1 MKTLFSL
8 IFLGVAAFCAT
19 RIVPVY
25 VEDFEL
31 QDYINQVA
39 VQANAQSPVEK
50 PEAIQNQIL
59 AKAESLGLP
68 LERQDIA
75 VSVERNVRIRIDYS
89 VYVDLRFYMLTL
101 HFTPSAQNSD
111 NV

>member
-1 MKTLFSL
+1 MKALFPL
-8 IFLGVAAFCAT
+8 ILLGVVAYLAT

-25 VEDFEL
+25 VENYEL
-31 QDYINQVA
+31 QNYINQVA
-39 VQANAQSPVEK
+39 VQATAHSQLKK

-59 AKAESLGLP
+59 TKAESLGLP
-68 LERQDIA
+68 LERRDIS
-75 VSVERNVRIRIDYS
+75 VSVERTVRIKIDYS

-101 HFTPSAQNSD
+101 HFAPSARNSD